1 MLWKKTGLDS
11 VAKLDFVP
19 GPVAE
24 IKKWPFQVIFGTG
37 PFDSVLDLRFRPHGA
52 PLGEGFVGF
61 YEGVPELARAPD
73 LNVPNAWGFGPE
85 GSARPLLEL
94 MAKLASC
101 RDEVTGVVIGGA
113 GAMWLSPEEWLRRV
127 GDIWN
132 PNRIRVEAFLD
143 VAYGPGVDGVRRLR
157 SFGMPMALALPDIE
171 VDDPLARE
179 DDVRHRL
186 CESVVWATCRILAGE
201 DAFHNAPPEV
211 SLPIG
216 HTVRVRVEEGL
227 VSFRVVGYTDE
238 EKHMLRVADLTI
250 IDS

>member
-24 IKKWPFQVIFGTG
+24 IKKWPFQVIFGAG

-61 YEGVPELARAPD
+61 YDGVPELARDPA

-94 MAKLASC
+94 VAKLANC

-113 GAMWLSPEEWLRRV
+113 GAMWLSPEEWLRRA

-143 VAYGPGVDGVRRLR
+143 VAYGPGEDGVRRLR

-171 VDDPLARE
+171 VDDPLAGE

-186 CESVVWATCRILAGE
+186 CESVVWAACRILAGE

-216 HTVRVRVEEGL
+216 QTVRVRVEEGL

-238 EKHMLRVADLTI
+238 EKHMLRVAAPTI